1 MIQVKCRSTALAFS
15 ALVALFSLG
24 FILFYQGTTHSQ
36 SAPGGEARNMR
47 LVGYHDLQ
55 GRESLEVVTRY
66 DAANGDWVYVGHS
79 NNYWGDTEGHM
90 NSITGRGDYIG
101 VSFTKVADPKT
112 PKLVWHI
119 QNKYSANPRHVSVVY
134 DYQGTGRD

>member
-1 MIQVKCRSTALAFS
+1 MIQGKHESRRLAFS
-15 ALVALFSLG
+15 ALVGMVGLG
-24 FILFYQGTTHSQ
+24 FVVTIQGTTYSQ
-36 SAPGGEARNMR
+36 NAPGGEASNMR

-90 NSITGRGDYIG
+90 NSITGKVEFNGTSVIN
-101 VSFTKVADPKT
+101 VADPRN

-119 QNKYSANPRHVSVVY
+119 PNE
-134 DYQGTGRD
+134 